1 MPPSS
6 ARRGGPGIR
15 RPDVAANDP
24 PTAPTDT
31 RGGVPGTHQRTTV
44 VIADDHPLY
53 RDALAQAITGRPD
66 LELLAAE
73 ADGRSA
79 LEQIRAL
86 TPDVAVL
93 DMRMPGL
100 RGLDVANALARDGS
114 PTRVL
119 MLSAAQESAVVYA
132 AVAAGAAGYWS
143 KDAERDA
150 ICDAIAAVARGEK
163 VLDPSLQS
171 GVFTEIHAREV
182 NVDRPVLTAREREIL
197 GLIADGMTAP
207 AIGEQL
213 FLSTATIKT
222 HLAHLYEKLGV
233 SDRAAAVAE
242 AMRRGLLE

>member
-1 MPPSS
+1 MTGPSKR
-6 ARRGGPGIR
+6 A
-15 RPDVAANDP
+15 
-24 PTAPTDT
+24 
-31 RGGVPGTHQRTTV
+31 TV
-44 VIADDHPLY
+44 VIADDHPLF
-53 RDALAQAITGRPD
+53 RDALAQAISRRPD
-66 LELLAAE
+66 LELVATT

-79 LEQIRAL
+79 LEQIRRL
-86 TPDVAVL
+86 EPDVAVL

-100 RGLDVANALARDGS
+100 RGLDVVEALARDGS

-119 MLSAAQESAVVYA
+119 MLSAALESSVVYA

-150 ICDAIAAVARGEK
+150 ICDAIAAVARGER

-182 NVDRPVLTAREREIL
+182 DADRPVLTPREHEIL
-197 GLIADGMTAP
+197 GLIANGMTAP

-213 FLSTATIKT
+213 FLSTATVKT